1 MARSDV
7 GRERITV
14 YRYFEGIDFT
24 DLADTIS
31 RYGSTRS
38 RAITVYGARIM
49 FRAKPRLRRLSRGQL
64 NAANKRAAFL
74 RGPGC
79 GMVGPGQ
86 RSAHE
91 R

>member
-31 RYGSTRS
+31 AEVERIRGRRRS
-38 RAITVYGARIM
+38 ELVDVLTQLLDRAE
-49 FRAKPRLRRLSRGQL
+49 
-64 NAANKRAAFL
+64 
-74 RGPGC
+74 
-79 GMVGPGQ
+79 
-86 RSAHE
+86 H
-91 R
+91 